1 MIRVLVVDDQQ
12 LVRRGFRLVL
22 QTVEGV
28 TVVGEAAHGEEA
40 LAVIAKA
47 AGSDEAVDVV
57 LSDARMPVLDGVGL
71 VRACRAEH
79 PGLPVV
85 VLTTFDDDQ
94 LVRDAVQAGA
104 AGFVLKDCSPEEL
117 RRAIVSAHEGGAVI
131 DPRVARALAVPAADP
146 LEGLTPTERVV
157 ADHVAAGLSNTE
169 IAAELVL
176 AEGTV
181 KNHVSA
187 LLRKLGQRDR
197 TALALTLS
205 RTVRTQPRRE
215 E

>member
-1 MIRVLVVDDQQ
+1 MIRVVVVDDQQ

-22 QTVEGV
+22 QTIEGLD
-28 TVVGEAAHGEEA
+28 VVGEAAHGQEA
-40 LAVIAKA
+40 LAVIAKT
-47 AGSDEAVDVV
+47 SPHVV
-57 LSDARMPVLDGVGL
+57 LADARMPVMDGVAL

-79 PGLPVV
+79 PELPVI

-94 LVRDAVQAGA
+94 LVRDAMGAGA
-104 AGFVLKDCSPEEL
+104 AGFILKDSSPDEL
-117 RRAIVSAHEGGAVI
+117 RRAITAAYEGGAAV
-131 DPRVARALAVPAADP
+131 DPRVARALASPPPDP
-146 LEGLTPTERVV
+146 LAGLTATERVV
-157 ADHVAAGLSNTE
+157 ARHIAAGRSNAE

-187 LLRKLGQRDR
+187 LLRKLGHRDR
-197 TALALTLS
+197 TALALALARVLS
-205 RTVRTQPRRE
+205 E

>member
-1 MIRVLVVDDQQ
+1 MIRVIVVDDQQ

-22 QTVEGV
+22 QTIDDIE
-28 TVVGEAAHGEEA
+28 VVGEAAHGEEA
-40 LAVIAKA
+40 LAVITKA
-47 AGSDEAVDVV
+47 SGTAAPVDVV
-57 LSDARMPVLDGVGL
+57 LSDARMPVMDGVAL
-71 VRACRAEH
+71 VRACREQH

-94 LVRDAVQAGA
+94 LVRDAVGAGA
-104 AGFVLKDCSPEEL
+104 AGFVLKDCSPDEL

-131 DPRVARALAVPAADP
+131 DPRVAMALAAPAADP

-157 ADHVAAGLSNTE
+157 AGHVAAGLSNAE
-169 IAAELVL
+169 IATELVL

-197 TALALTLS
+197 TALALALNRALGS
-205 RTVRTQPRRE
+205 
-215 E
+215 